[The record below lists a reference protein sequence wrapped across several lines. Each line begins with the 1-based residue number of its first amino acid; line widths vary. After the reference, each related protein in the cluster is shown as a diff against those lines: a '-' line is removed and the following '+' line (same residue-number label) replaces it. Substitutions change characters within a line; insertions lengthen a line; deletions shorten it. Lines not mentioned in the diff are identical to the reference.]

1 MVRPWRPDSV
11 IAEVHR
17 CCPAGGCPRGPCRSA
32 TQWRKAAGGSVHEV
46 SSILCRLFAHNGAA
60 EGRRPGASLHQR
72 ARAVVATFQWLA
84 GELRLAS

>member
-1 MVRPWRPDSV
+1 M
-11 IAEVHR
+11 
-17 CCPAGGCPRGPCRSA
+17 
-32 TQWRKAAGGSVHEV
+32 HEV
-46 SSILCRLFAHNGAA
+46 SLILCRLFAHNGAA